1 MRESMVREIYYGNL
15 NPWERKR
22 VYNPE
27 RIALND
33 KIDGRVEHFKNLLT
47 PEEYKKFEE
56 MQELESQAEAEDE
69 VDLFEY
75 AFCMGAFLMIDIF
88 GCDWATGND

>member
-1 MRESMVREIYYGNL
+1 
-15 NPWERKR
+15 
-22 VYNPE
+22 
-27 RIALND
+27 
-33 KIDGRVEHFKNLLT
+33 
-47 PEEYKKFEE
+47 